1 MTFFLFAQSCEQT
14 GGQQGNPILQLVPLL
29 LIFVVFYFLLIR
41 PQQKKQKEHRKM
53 VEGINRGDRIIT
65 SSGIHGT
72 VAGVKDR
79 TFVITI
85 ADGVK
90 IEVEKSHVV
99 TKLNKTMESQN
110 EGN

>member
-1 MTFFLFAQSCEQT
+1 MTLFLFAQSCEQA
-14 GGQQGNPILQLVPLL
+14 GGQQTNPILQLVPLL

-41 PQQKKQKEHRKM
+41 PQQKKQKEHQKM
-53 VEGINRGDRIIT
+53 VESINRGDRIVT

-90 IEVEKSHVV
+90 VEIEKSHVV
-99 TKLNKTMESQN
+99 TKLNRTTDN
-110 EGN
+110 

>member
-1 MTFFLFAQSCEQT
+1 MTLFLFAQSCEQT

-41 PQQKKQKEHRKM
+41 PQQKKQKDHQKM
-53 VEGINRGDRIIT
+53 VESINRGDRVVT

-72 VAGVKDR
+72 IAGVKDS

-90 IEVEKSHVV
+90 IEIEKSHVV
-99 TKLNKTMESQN
+99 TRLNKTLDNRETK
-110 EGN
+110 